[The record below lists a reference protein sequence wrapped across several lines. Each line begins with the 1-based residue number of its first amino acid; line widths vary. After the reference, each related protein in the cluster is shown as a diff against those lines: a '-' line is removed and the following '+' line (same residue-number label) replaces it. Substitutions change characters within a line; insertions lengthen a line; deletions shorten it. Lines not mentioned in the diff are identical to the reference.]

1 MAALLARRCLITG
14 QGEPGETGQ
23 RVLLDEVLAAVAA
36 AVPSLQPQLLQPLRG
51 LLQHQARIAY
61 GASACA
67 PAVVQ
72 LVCTLVLWPIALTV
86 PFCIQRLS
94 CSGLQDASTATRLDA
109 ERLGHEKPEW
119 QFAISNRGMCAGS
132 RSQR

>member
-1 MAALLARRCLITG
+1 MQSGVNALACAASDGQLEATVAALLARRCLITG

-51 LLQHQARIAY
+51 LLQHQARSTY

-67 PAVVQ
+67 PAAVQ
-72 LVCTLVLWPIALTV
+72 LVCTLVLWPITLTV
-86 PFCIQRLS
+86 PILHTK
-94 CSGLQDASTATRLDA
+94 AVTHWSTRREHSYMARY
-109 ERLGHEKPEW
+109 
-119 QFAISNRGMCAGS
+119 
-132 RSQR
+132 